1 MMNATPRKMLQGK
14 SCTGMGKPIWGY
26 LINDG
31 ANKGAKQTPNITKK
45 WIPNFPKKEKAIVL
59 PK

>member
-1 MMNATPRKMLQGK
+1 MQGK
-14 SCTGMGKPIWGY
+14 CCTGMGKPIWGY